1 MSLTKRQ
8 QQVVSLLAQGNT
20 AEQCGEAMHRSVATV
35 RRHVILACERVG
47 ARNAAH
53 LVALALSKGWIP
65 PLPVLLTALVLALAA
80 GGGDDQMRNTAR
92 IRVQRPQ
99 TQLRREV

>member
-20 AEQCGEAMHRSVATV
+20 AEQCGESMHRSVATV
-35 RRHVILACERVG
+35 RRHIILACERVG

-53 LVALALSKGWIP
+53 LVAKSLSNGWIN
-65 PLPVLLTALVLALAA
+65 PVPAVVLALAL
-80 GGGDDQMRNTAR
+80 GLVFTGSDDQLRNTAR
-92 IRVQRPQ
+92 LRIQRSHQIRW
-99 TQLRREV
+99 EV